1 MSPRQHR
8 CLWLSA
14 LLVAG
19 LLAGCQVP
27 LRLMPTPVKFTT
39 GEIDPFAHK
48 QPGEQETAISV
59 LYATNRGVLIESTQ
73 PLHTIV
79 PQEQLRLGKARVAVG
94 DESLDWERLHQLST
108 SADPSRRPL
117 VWTQKIEQMALL
129 EPGADVS
136 ASADA
141 TAFFALI
148 NEAIAASAK
157 ADLIVYVHGANSS
170 VSRATAQAAQFRH
183 FTGRQ
188 TVVLSFLW
196 PSAGSLLSYFTD
208 VRNAAASVPEF
219 ARLIELL
226 AEHTTARQIDVLAY
240 SAGAQVASPGLALL
254 AANARP
260 GESRAAQRARL
271 RLGQIYFAAP
281 DRNMRTAVEELG
293 RYVDLVDRVSLAAN
307 LNDSALAWSARFNRT
322 GSRAG
327 RPNPSELSVEQTGFL
342 VDATRRLNFDLI
354 KVDPNDIPGLPL
366 RSHAF
371 WYDDPWVSSDILAMF
386 LFNVAPQQR
395 GLEPQAGPI
404 GVRFWTF
411 PPDYDARVIELMR
424 GADPALSKIGR

>member
-1 MSPRQHR
+1 M
-8 CLWLSA
+8 LLSA
-14 LLVAG
+14 LLLTG

-27 LRLMPTPVKFTT
+27 LRLMPTPVKFST
-39 GEIDPFAHK
+39 GEIDPFAHQ
-48 QPGEQETAISV
+48 QPGEQQTAISV
-59 LYATNRGVLIESTQ
+59 LYATNRGVLIESSQ

-79 PQEQLRLGKARVAVG
+79 PQQQLRFGKARVAVG
-94 DESLDWERLHQLST
+94 DDSLDWERLHQLST

-117 VWTQKIEQMALL
+117 VWMEKIEQMALL
-129 EPGADVS
+129 EPGADVG

-141 TAFFALI
+141 TAFFALV
-148 NEAIAASAK
+148 NQAIAASPK
-157 ADLIVYVHGANSS
+157 SELIVYVHGANSS

-188 TVVLSFLW
+188 VVVLSFLW

-226 AEHTTARQIDVLAY
+226 AEHTTASQIDVLAY
-240 SAGAQVASPGLALL
+240 SAGAQVASPVLALL
-254 AANARP
+254 ATPRA
-260 GESRAAQRARL
+260 GESRAAQRQRL

-281 DRNMRTAVEELG
+281 DIDTRLAIEQLG
-293 RYVDLVDRVSLAAN
+293 RYADLTDRVSLAAN

-327 RPNPSELSVEQTGFL
+327 RPNPSELSVEQTDFL
-342 VDATRRLNFDLI
+342 VEATRRLNFDLI
-354 KVDPNDIPGLPL
+354 KVDPNDIPNLPL

-386 LFNVAPQQR
+386 LLNAAPQQR
-395 GLEPQAGPI
+395 GLEPQSGPG

-411 PPDYDARVIELMR
+411 PPDYYARVIELMR